1 MALTTLANVKQYIY
15 GAGQTATTDD
25 KYLQQT
31 LNQLSG
37 AILDYIQRPV
47 LFKKQYTERRDGVG
61 NTSMTLRN
69 YPVLS
74 VSSLTVAGSLT
85 GSYGFASGT
94 QTIPAASSI
103 GQAGYIIDLW
113 DGTIADNPHRITLN
127 GYCFPRGKN
136 NVQVV
141 YTAGYSLTES
151 YTISSATTSSGAAG
165 LDKYTALQPYGT
177 WGQDDGV
184 VYASSG
190 SSLTSLPS
198 STSSVPTAGQ
208 YVVTNGVYQFSG
220 ADNGLAVNISYSY
233 IPSALEQACIQWVA
247 ERYSYKSRIGQR
259 SKSLGGNET
268 ASYDLKAMPDFV
280 ALMVNPYRLWM
291 PI

>member
-25 KYLQQT
+25 KYLLQT

-47 LFKKQYTERRDGVG
+47 LFKTTYTERRDGVG

-74 VSSLTVAGSLT
+74 VSSLTVAAGYNYA
-85 GSYGFASGT
+85 GVGNG
-94 QTIPAASSI
+94 TIPAASSI
-103 GQAGYIIDLW
+103 GQSGYLVDLW

-136 NVQVV
+136 NVQIV
-141 YTAGYSLTES
+141 YTAGYSITET
-151 YTISSATTSSGAAG
+151 YTISSTTTSSGAAG

-190 SSLTSLPS
+190 VALTSLPS
-198 STSSVPTAGQ
+198 SASSVPTAGQ

-220 ADNGLAVNISYSY
+220 SDNGLAVKVSYSY

-247 ERYSYKSRIGQR
+247 ERYSYKSRIGQK

-268 ASYDLKAMPDFV
+268 ASYDLKAIPDFV
-280 ALMVNPYRLWM
+280 EVMVNPYKKWM
-291 PI
+291 PL